1 MSGAGYGGILSVEL
15 HFPDVGSL
23 KGKRSYVKSAKA
35 QLQQR
40 FGAAV
45 AEVDHHDLWQRTRLV
60 LTCAALEMGELHEL
74 LDAAER
80 WLHGQ
85 DWVVTRVERR
95 IVSLE
100 DLSPP
105 SAG

>member
-1 MSGAGYGGILSVEL
+1 VAAGYVGILSIEL

-45 AEVDHHDLWQRTRLV
+45 AEVDHHDLWQRSRLV
-60 LTCAALEMGELHEL
+60 ASCAARELGELHDL
-74 LDAAER
+74 LDRADR

-85 DWVVTRVERR
+85 DWVVARIERR
-95 IVSLE
+95 IVRLE
-100 DLSPP
+100 D
-105 SAG
+105 

>member
-1 MSGAGYGGILSVEL
+1 MSGAGYVGILSVEL
-15 HFPDVGSL
+15 HFPEAGSL
-23 KGKRSYVKSAKA
+23 KGKRKYVKSAKA

-45 AEVDHHDLWQRTRLV
+45 AEVDHHDLWQRSQLV
-60 LTCAALEMGELHEL
+60 LSCAAREMGALHEL
-74 LDAAER
+74 LDGADR

-85 DWVVTRVERR
+85 DWVVARIERR

-100 DLSPP
+100 D
-105 SAG
+105 

>member
-1 MSGAGYGGILSVEL
+1 VSNAGYVGILSIEL
-15 HFPDVGSL
+15 HFPDAGSL
-23 KGKRSYVKSAKA
+23 KGKRKYVKSAKA

-45 AEVDHHDLWQRTRLV
+45 AEVDHHDLWQRSRLV
-60 LTCAALEMGELHEL
+60 LTCAAREMGELHGL
-74 LDAAER
+74 LDDADR

-85 DWVVTRVERR
+85 DWVVTGVDRR

-100 DLSPP
+100 D
-105 SAG
+105 